1 MGDNVSNNNTM
12 IKCIGRSLEKF
23 PGPANQT
30 QCFAHTINLITKSI
44 LKPFDTQKAENTQ
57 AFEDALAEIREQ
69 VKGDDKKEGG
79 EDEEEEG
86 EEEEEE
92 GEDDDNDNDKL
103 AARLE
108 PIRSMLLKV

>member
-1 MGDNVSNNNTM
+1 M

-30 QCFAHTINLITKSI
+30 RCFAHTVNLIAKSI
-44 LKPFDTQKAENTQ
+44 LKPFDTRKAENTQ
-57 AFEDALAEIREQ
+57 AFEDALAEIHEQ
-69 VKGDDKKEGG
+69 AKGDDEKEGG
-79 EDEEEEG
+79 EDEEEEE

-92 GEDDDNDNDKL
+92 GEDDDDDDNEL

>member
-1 MGDNVSNNNTM
+1 M

-30 QCFAHTINLITKSI
+30 RCFTHTVNLIAKLI
-44 LKPFDTQKAENTQ
+44 LKPFDTRKAENTQ

-69 VKGDDKKEGG
+69 AKGDDEKEGG
-79 EDEEEEG
+79 EDEEEEE

-92 GEDDDNDNDKL
+92 GEDDDDDDDKL